1 MMRKLFLTLLS
12 LVLAFGGESPALD
25 VAARHLEAYR
35 QQRKACGDE
44 DELAT
49 LRLKANYIRLKSWM
63 ALETDDD
70 AYVQAQKELLDLRE
84 RAYLLAK
91 ARYEQG
97 LASLRDVYETGAE
110 LYAMTEHTE
119 KVHPT
124 LAEMKAMYLALF
136 KGAKATENRVDELKT
151 AIIWFSHVEIILSD
165 VVSTNEKELFN
176 LLQERYRQGL
186 CSYWE
191 LAHAKLNLLLLTN
204 EEQYA
209 AYTAE
214 LYNEIEENAVSVAEN
229 DYRVTELLFLARCSL
244 VRYRKWSE
252 FSH

>member
-1 MMRKLFLTLLS
+1 MQIVFPIHPVKPPLPLPVS
-12 LVLAFGGESPALD
+12 WHS
-25 VAARHLEAYR
+25 AARHLEAYR
-35 QQRKACGDE
+35 QQRKDCGDE

-49 LRLKANYIRLKSWM
+49 LRLKANYIRLKSWI
-63 ALETDDD
+63 ALETDYE
-70 AYVQAQKELLDLRE
+70 AFVQAQKELLDLRE

-124 LAEMKAMYLALF
+124 LAEMKAMYSALF
-136 KGAKATENRVDELKT
+136 RGAKAMENRVDELKT
-151 AIIWFSHVEIILSD
+151 AIIWFSRVEMILSD
-165 VVSTNEKELFN
+165 VVRTNEKELFN

>member
-1 MMRKLFLTLLS
+1 M
-12 LVLAFGGESPALD
+12 
-25 VAARHLEAYR
+25 
-35 QQRKACGDE
+35 
-44 DELAT
+44 
-49 LRLKANYIRLKSWM
+49 
-63 ALETDDD
+63 
-70 AYVQAQKELLDLRE
+70 
-84 RAYLLAK
+84 
-91 ARYEQG
+91 
-97 LASLRDVYETGAE
+97 
-110 LYAMTEHTE
+110 
-119 KVHPT
+119 
-124 LAEMKAMYLALF
+124 
-136 KGAKATENRVDELKT
+136 ENRVDELKT
-151 AIIWFSHVEIILSD
+151 AIIWFSRVEMILSD
-165 VVSTNEKELFN
+165 VERTNEKELFN

-244 VRYRKWSE
+244 VRYRKWAE

>member
-1 MMRKLFLTLLS
+1 MMRKFFLTILS
-12 LVLAFGGESPALD
+12 LGLAFGGESPALD

-49 LRLKANYIRLKSWM
+49 LRLKADYIRLKAWVV
-63 ALETDDD
+63 LETDDE
-70 AYVQAQKELLDLRE
+70 AYLQAQKELLDLRDQ
-84 RAYLLAK
+84 AYRLAK

-97 LASLRDVYETGAE
+97 LAPLRDVYETGAE
-110 LYAMTEHTE
+110 LYAMPEHTE

-124 LAEMKAMYLALF
+124 IAEMKSMHSALL
-136 KGAKATENRVDELKT
+136 KGAETMGNRVDELKT
-151 AIIWFSHVEIILSD
+151 AIIWYSRVEKVLSD
-165 VVSTNEKELFN
+165 IVLTHEKELFN

-191 LAHAKLNLLLLTN
+191 LAHAKLIFLLLTN

-214 LYNEIEENAVSVAEN
+214 LYNEIEENAVAAAVN
-229 DYRVTELLFLARCSL
+229 DYCVTELLFLARCRL
-244 VRYRKWSE
+244 VQYRKWAE